1 MARKF
6 GGKYSPDGGGSEV
19 AKPRDTSSY
28 RGATVEPAG
37 ARANLMFVPAALV
50 LFTSLTSGATGLALG
65 VVSAAVLALSAW
77 LLRDGLKAEAAYNTR
92 KVARRPGIPRKL
104 FSSVLAGLGI
114 AVAAYKVEPGLVAP
128 VIFGVVTAALHV
140 FSFGLDPM
148 KDKGMEGVD
157 RLQTD
162 RVARVVDQA
171 ETYLSAMSDAIR
183 RAGDRTA
190 EARLE
195 RFQVS
200 VRDMLRTVEDDPRDL
215 TATRRYLGV
224 YLMGARDATVKF
236 ADIQSRAP
244 DPKAKA
250 DYVDLLGDLE
260 ANFEAKTKT
269 LLADNNSDL
278 EIEIE
283 VLRDRLAREGLR
295 YDTTQEFQ
303 EGH

>member
-6 GGKYSPDGGGSEV
+6 GGKYSPDGGGERVTGSG
-19 AKPRDTSSY
+19 DTSSY

-37 ARANLMFVPAALV
+37 ARANLMFLPAVLV
-50 LFTSLTSGATGLALG
+50 LFTSITSGATGLALG
-65 VVSAAVLALSAW
+65 VVSAGILALSAW

-92 KVARRPGIPRKL
+92 KVARSPGIPRKF

-128 VIFGVVTAALHV
+128 VIFGAVTAGLHV

-148 KDKGMEGVD
+148 RDKGIEGID
-157 RLQTD
+157 KMQTD

-171 ETYLSAMSDAIR
+171 ETYLRAMSDAIT
-183 RAGDRTA
+183 RAGDRKA

-195 RFQVS
+195 RFQAS
-200 VRDMLRTVEDDPRDL
+200 VRNMLRTVENDPRDL
-215 TATRRYLGV
+215 TATRKYLGV

-236 ADIQSRAP
+236 ADIYARSR
-244 DPKAKA
+244 DEKARA
-250 DYVDLLGDLE
+250 DYLDLLGDLE
-260 ANFEAKTKT
+260 TNFEAKTKT
-269 LLADNNSDL
+269 LLADDNSDL

-283 VLRDRLAREGLR
+283 VLRDRLAREGIRLGNTR
-295 YDTTQEFQ
+295 EFE

>member
-6 GGKYSPDGGGSEV
+6 GGKYSPDGGGERVTGSG
-19 AKPRDTSSY
+19 DTSSY

-37 ARANLMFVPAALV
+37 ARANLMFLPAVLV
-50 LFTSLTSGATGLALG
+50 LFTSITSGATGLALG
-65 VVSAAVLALSAW
+65 VASAGILALSAW

-92 KVARRPGIPRKL
+92 KVARSPGIPRKL

-128 VIFGVVTAALHV
+128 VIFGAVTTGLHV

-148 KDKGMEGVD
+148 RDKGIEGID
-157 RLQTD
+157 KMQTD

-171 ETYLSAMSDAIR
+171 ETYLRAMSDAIT
-183 RAGDRTA
+183 RAGDRKA

-195 RFQVS
+195 RFQAS
-200 VRDMLRTVEDDPRDL
+200 VRNMLRTVENDPRDL
-215 TATRRYLGV
+215 TATRKYLGV

-236 ADIQSRAP
+236 ADIYARSR
-244 DPKAKA
+244 DEKARA
-250 DYVDLLGDLE
+250 DYLDLLGDLE
-260 ANFEAKTKT
+260 TNFEAKTKT
-269 LLADNNSDL
+269 LLADDNSDL

-283 VLRDRLAREGLR
+283 VLRDRLAREGIRLGNTR
-295 YDTTQEFQ
+295 EFE